1 MEPTNTPA
9 SIRARFAHSRLS
21 WWPVLLFLPARL
33 LFAFLAQ
40 GLTAAVFLLQGA
52 TDAWAA
58 ATARWPVYSTLTD
71 LLCLLALAW
80 LTRREGLGL
89 IDLLGVRGRA
99 ALRQLAWAPAYLL
112 AVAPA
117 AGLAHLITRAFY
129 GSELPPMITAVSLTP
144 AAAAY
149 SVIVWPVV
157 WALAEELV
165 YLGYLLPRLEALW
178 GRTWA
183 AALAVVAFWGLQHL
197 AIPFIPDATYLVSRV
212 LAACA
217 ATGGITLVYILWR
230 RRLVAMIAAHYLFDL
245 STALLIAL
253 LPLLN
258 A

>member
-1 MEPTNTPA
+1 MEPPNTPA
-9 SIRARFAHSRLS
+9 SIRTRFAASGLS
-21 WWPVLLFLPARL
+21 WWPVLLFLPGRL

-40 GLTAAVFLLQGA
+40 ALTAGFFWLQGA
-52 TDAWAA
+52 ADAWAA
-58 ATARWPVYSTLTD
+58 ATAQWPVYSTLTD
-71 LLCLLALAW
+71 ALCLLALLW

-99 ALRQLAWAPAYLL
+99 ALKQLAWAPAYLL

-129 GSELPPMITAVSLTP
+129 GPELPPMITVVSLTP
-144 AAAAY
+144 VAAAY
-149 SVIVWPVV
+149 SLIVWPVV
-157 WALAEELV
+157 WAIAEELV

-197 AIPFIPDATYLVSRV
+197 AIPYIPDPTYLLSRV

-230 RRLVAMIAAHYLFDL
+230 RRLAAMIAAHYLFDL
-245 STALLIAL
+245 STAFLVGV
-253 LPLLN
+253 LPLLT